1 MTVLVTGAA
10 GFIGVPLVRELLRRG
25 ERVVALDDFSVGDP
39 SRLEA
44 LTESDGLRIVTA
56 NVRDR
61 EAVRRGVA
69 DEPPRAVVHLAARHF
84 IPWCLAHPEET
95 RAVNVEGT
103 RNVLEATAGA
113 ERLLFAST
121 GDVYPPA
128 EAPHV
133 ESDPTG
139 APGVYGESKLE
150 GEELVAGHPSACS
163 LRLFNVYGPGDPNAH
178 VLASVFEQLRR
189 GDTLRLGNLGSRRD
203 YVFVEDVV
211 AVFASLLEMPEATGQ
226 LNVASGA
233 SWSVEDLVE
242 RLREITGRPLEV
254 EVDPERVRAT
264 DRPLL
269 AADIGRLRALLPELR
284 LTSIEPGLRLTLAA
298 EGLLR
303 A

>member
-44 LTESDGLRIVTA
+44 LPERDGLRIVRA
-56 NVRDR
+56 DVRDR

-84 IPWCLAHPEET
+84 IPWCVAHPEET
-95 RAVNVEGT
+95 RAVNIEGT
-103 RNVLEATAGA
+103 RNVLEAAAGA

-150 GEELVAGHPSACS
+150 GERLVAGHPSACS

-178 VLASVFEQLRR
+178 VLATILEQLRH

-203 YVFVEDVV
+203 YVFVDDVV
-211 AVFASLLEMPEATGQ
+211 AVFAALLELPESVGR
-226 LNVASGA
+226 LNVGSGET
-233 SWSVEDLVE
+233 WSVEDLVE
-242 RLREITGRPLEV
+242 QLRGITGRPLEV
-254 EVDPERVRAT
+254 EVDPDRVRAT

-269 AADIGRLRALLPELR
+269 AADIGRLRALLPGLR
-284 LTSIEPGLRLTLAA
+284 LTSIEPGLRRMLAA
-298 EGLLR
+298 EGLLQV
-303 A
+303 

>member
-10 GFIGVPLVRELLRRG
+10 GFIGVPLVGELLRRG

-39 SRLEA
+39 ERLE
-44 LTESDGLRIVTA
+44 EVPEHDGLRIVEA
-56 NVRDR
+56 DVRDGD
-61 EAVRRGVA
+61 AVRLAVA

-84 IPWCLAHPEET
+84 IPWCVAHPEET

-103 RNVLEATAGA
+103 RNVLAAAAGA

-133 ESDPTG
+133 ETDPTG

-150 GEELVAGHPSACS
+150 GERLVATHTSACS

-178 VLASVFEQLRR
+178 VLASVFEQLRH

-211 AVFASLLEMPEATGQ
+211 AVFAALLELPEAVGQ
-226 LNVASGA
+226 LNVGSGET
-233 SWSVEDLVE
+233 WSVEELVE
-242 RLREITGRPLEV
+242 QLRRVTGRPLEV
-254 EVDPERVRAT
+254 QVDPDRVRAT

-284 LTSIEPGLRLTLAA
+284 LTSIEPGLRRTLAA
-298 EGLLR
+298 EGLLPG
-303 A
+303 